1 MRNVSA
7 LMTDLSLMKLNVGV
21 ELNLESDVSVNAF
34 RLLLGTVRLLTAL
47 QMVIGTSNITS

>member
-7 LMTDLSLMKLNVGV
+7 LMTDLSLLKLNVGV